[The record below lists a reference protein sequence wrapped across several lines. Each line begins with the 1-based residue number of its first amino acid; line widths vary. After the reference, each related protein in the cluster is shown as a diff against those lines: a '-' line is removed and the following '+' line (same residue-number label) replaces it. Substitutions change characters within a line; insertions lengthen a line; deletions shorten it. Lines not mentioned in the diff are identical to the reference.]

1 LAIHP
6 TSSIA
11 GYKTTA
17 DQDAISRTKGFI
29 GNPQL
34 ESAKFP
40 KAIHHIKIFYNEK
53 GKARVFYKNQGG
65 VQFVQNLD
73 G

>member
-1 LAIHP
+1 MGLFI
-6 TSSIA
+6 SQR
-11 GYKTTA
+11 GF
-17 DQDAISRTKGFI
+17 SRTKGFI

-40 KAIHHIKIFYNEK
+40 AAIHHIKVFYNDK
-53 GKARVFYKNQGG
+53 GKARVFYKSQGG
-65 VQFVQNLD
+65 VQFMQNVD